1 MNIKK
6 YFKLNENE
14 TDVKTEVLA
23 GITMFMA
30 MVFMLIVTTN
40 ILGEAGM
47 DKNGVFVATTLG
59 AAITCF
65 LLGTMYNKVYI
76 AGPSTGIITYLTY
89 TLVQDMGFSWE
100 IGLLAIIIEA
110 SILLIL
116 ALTNITEDILH
127 SIPDTLKYGISA
139 GIGLFI
145 AFIGLQGAGIVIGD
159 PQSLIG
165 IGDYRNPS
173 VLLTIIGV
181 IITGA
186 LMKKDIKGSILIG
199 IIITYIL
206 AILSQIL
213 GWYVVNPSIGA
224 YSLIPTQLIDFN
236 IISGLM
242 NVSFHITNI
251 SQITNSMNNIV
262 FFMITIFVFL
272 FIDISSNL
280 STVIGIDS
288 QLNEINKHK
297 ILDENYPKKE
307 SKLKEAIIPASIGSI
322 ISGLL
327 GTTTMVTYLETAP
340 GVAVGGCTGLAS
352 IVTGACLLTCLI
364 FSPIITILP
373 QFVVSPAIIIVGMM
387 MISTLKLIDFDD
399 VSEGLPGFLT
409 FLFIPFTYDIGEG
422 ILLGII
428 SYVLIKVLSGN
439 IKDIKKG
446 TWILFI
452 FVLAMFLC
460 IKFIYPI

>member
-100 IGLLAIIIEA
+100 IGLFAIIIEA

-145 AFIGLQGAGIVIGD
+145 AFIGLQ
-159 PQSLIG
+159 
-165 IGDYRNPS
+165 
-173 VLLTIIGV
+173 
-181 IITGA
+181 
-186 LMKKDIKGSILIG
+186 
-199 IIITYIL
+199 
-206 AILSQIL
+206 
-213 GWYVVNPSIGA
+213 
-224 YSLIPTQLIDFN
+224 
-236 IISGLM
+236 
-242 NVSFHITNI
+242 
-251 SQITNSMNNIV
+251 
-262 FFMITIFVFL
+262 
-272 FIDISSNL
+272 
-280 STVIGIDS
+280 
-288 QLNEINKHK
+288 
-297 ILDENYPKKE
+297 
-307 SKLKEAIIPASIGSI
+307 
-322 ISGLL
+322 
-327 GTTTMVTYLETAP
+327 
-340 GVAVGGCTGLAS
+340 
-352 IVTGACLLTCLI
+352 
-364 FSPIITILP
+364 
-373 QFVVSPAIIIVGMM
+373 
-387 MISTLKLIDFDD
+387 
-399 VSEGLPGFLT
+399 
-409 FLFIPFTYDIGEG
+409 
-422 ILLGII
+422 
-428 SYVLIKVLSGN
+428 
-439 IKDIKKG
+439 
-446 TWILFI
+446 
-452 FVLAMFLC
+452 
-460 IKFIYPI
+460 